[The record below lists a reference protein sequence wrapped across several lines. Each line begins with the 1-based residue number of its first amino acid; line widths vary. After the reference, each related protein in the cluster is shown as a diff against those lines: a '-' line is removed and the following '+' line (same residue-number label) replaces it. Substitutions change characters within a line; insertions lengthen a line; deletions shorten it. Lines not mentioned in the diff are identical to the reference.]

1 MVGASGVVVVP
12 VQLATAMML
21 MMRMLVREMTSVL
34 VLVRVRFSVIAMPV
48 MIATAVALHAL
59 RRLSDRCAHQR
70 DGKQRQNNGGKEQA
84 AARHYRKKECF
95 DGAAAER
102 ALKRKQRECDC
113 VGRGGVGWFGGG
125 TGHA

>member
-12 VQLATAMML
+12 VQLATVVML
-21 MMRMLVREMTSVL
+21 MMRMIVREMTSVL

-59 RRLSDRCAHQR
+59 RRLGDRCAHQR

-102 ALKRKQRECDC
+102 ALKRKQREGA
-113 VGRGGVGWFGGG
+113 GRGRRLVLEDA
-125 TGHA
+125 H